1 MKPAFFTKAL
11 LTVSLFSFFLHASG
25 QIEDNGDQYNLGGRA
40 NIISTAVP
48 FLEIAPESRGGA
60 MGNAAVATSP
70 DVNSQHWNPA
80 KYAFIPKESGI
91 ALSYTPWLRK
101 LVNDINLYYL
111 TGYKRLDDLQTI
123 SGSLR
128 YFSMGEVLFTQ
139 EGASQGDIPT
149 IPVEPNEFAID
160 GAYSRVLSEH
170 FSGSVAFRYIRS
182 DLQMGL
188 AGTGYDHYQPGNS
201 FAADLA
207 FFYQNEMEISGRES
221 NLSAGINISNI
232 GSKISYDGNTEQFIP
247 TNLRLGTS
255 LTTNID
261 DYNQLTLSLDL
272 NKLLVPTPDTASV
285 NNTNTFF
292 QSNDVSVISGMVQSF
307 SDAPGGF
314 EEELQ
319 EINISGGVEY
329 LYNQQFA
336 IRAGYFHEHENKGNR
351 KFATAG
357 VGMMFNMLTIDASY
371 IIPMVQ
377 NNPLANTVRFT
388 LGMDLA
394 ALRGNNEEEQ

>member
-1 MKPAFFTKAL
+1 MKPEFTKKAL
-11 LTVSLFSFFLHASG
+11 FTFFLLGSLSVASAQEIDPG
-25 QIEDNGDQYNLGGRA
+25 ELGGRV

-60 MGNAAVATSP
+60 MGNAAVAISP

-80 KYAFIPKESGI
+80 KYAFINKESGI

-111 TGYKRLDDLQTI
+111 AGYKRLDDLQTV
-123 SGSLR
+123 SASLR
-128 YFSMGEVLFTQ
+128 YFSMGEVIFTQ
-139 EGASQGDIPT
+139 EANPEDGISVNPS
-149 IPVEPNEFAID
+149 EFAID
-160 GAYSRVLSEH
+160 AAYSRVLSEH
-170 FSGSVAFRYIRS
+170 LSGSVAFRYIRS

-207 FFYQNEMEISGRES
+207 FYYHNELDISGRAS

-232 GSKISYDGNTEQFIP
+232 GNKISYDGNTEQFIP

-261 DYNQLTLSLDL
+261 EYNQLTLSLDL

-285 NNTNTFF
+285 DNNSTFF
-292 QSNDVSVISGMVQSF
+292 QSDDKSVISGMVQSF

-388 LGMDLA
+388 LGLDLA
-394 ALRGNNEEEQ
+394 ALRGENEEEQ

>member
-1 MKPAFFTKAL
+1 
-11 LTVSLFSFFLHASG
+11 
-25 QIEDNGDQYNLGGRA
+25 
-40 NIISTAVP
+40 
-48 FLEIAPESRGGA
+48 
-60 MGNAAVATSP
+60 
-70 DVNSQHWNPA
+70 
-80 KYAFIPKESGI
+80 
-91 ALSYTPWLRK
+91 
-101 LVNDINLYYL
+101 
-111 TGYKRLDDLQTI
+111 
-123 SGSLR
+123 GSLR
-128 YFSMGEVLFTQ
+128 YFSMGEVIFTQ
-139 EGASQGDIPT
+139 EANPQDGIA
-149 IPVEPNEFAID
+149 VNPNEFAID
-160 GAYSRVLSEH
+160 GAYSRVLSENL
-170 FSGSVAFRYIRS
+170 SGSVAFRYIRS

-207 FFYQNEMEISGRES
+207 FFYQSEMEISGRES
-221 NLSAGINISNI
+221 DLNAGINISNI
-232 GSKISYDGNTEQFIP
+232 GNKISYDGNTDQFIP

-255 LTTNID
+255 LTTDID

-285 NNTNTFF
+285 DNDDTFF
-292 QSNDVSVISGMVQSF
+292 QSDDVSVISGMVKSF

-314 EEELQ
+314 EEEIQ

-394 ALRGNNEEEQ
+394 ALRGSNDSEQ